1 MAEPRPPHGGPT
13 TASRR
18 AKPMDARMAPLL
30 PPNASRRHFLALAA
44 LGMLGLPRL
53 SAAEPAAVLR
63 PVSSTGEHLPAI
75 GMGTWITFDVGTGR
89 GDSTARTTRWQV
101 LQEFFAAGGRLIDSS
116 PMYGSAEAVLGELL
130 PQSPDATAL
139 FSATKVWTPGQWMGE
154 QQMARSLA
162 LWGLPRF
169 DLMQIHNLL
178 DWETHLPTLRRMKTE
193 GRVRYI
199 GITTSHGSRHA
210 EFESIMR
217 RERLDFVQFTYSMA
231 HREVEARLL
240 PLAVERGCAVIIN
253 RPFDGGRLFGS
264 VRGKPLPGWAA
275 EIGCANWAQAFLK
288 FVISHPAVTCAI
300 PATSQPAHMRE
311 NMGALAGPLPDAGL
325 RRRMA
330 EDFERL
336 G

>member
-1 MAEPRPPHGGPT
+1 MDEPAPPPLPPHAG
-13 TASRR
+13 RR
-18 AKPMDARMAPLL
+18 R
-30 PPNASRRHFLALAA
+30 FLALAA
-44 LGMLGLPRL
+44 LGMLGLPRR
-53 SAAEPAAVLR
+53 SAAQSAASSR
-63 PVSSTGEHLPAI
+63 PVPSTGERLPAI
-75 GMGTWITFDVGTGR
+75 GMGTWITFDIGSGR
-89 GDSTARTTRWQV
+89 GNTDARTARWQV

-130 PQSPDATAL
+130 QQSPGAAAL
-139 FSATKVWTPGQWMGE
+139 FSATKVWTPGQWLGE

-178 DWETHLPTLRRMKTE
+178 DWEAHLPTLQRMKAD

-210 EFESIMR
+210 AFERIMR
-217 RERLDFVQFTYSMA
+217 RERLDFVQFTYNIA
-231 HREVEARLL
+231 HREVEERLL
-240 PLAVERGCAVIIN
+240 PLAAERGCAVIIN
-253 RPFDGGRLFGS
+253 RPLDGGRLFDG

-275 EIGCANWAQAFLK
+275 EIGCANWAQVFLK

-300 PATSQPAHMRE
+300 PATSQPAHMHE
-311 NMGALAGPLPDAGL
+311 NMGALAGTLPDAAL

-336 G
+336 R